1 MLFGVSTYNQS
12 NTKKAEQQ
20 KQTMIPTLFILLF
33 IAPFVHFVDATAA
46 ATSVGGRA
54 AHDVD
59 SSYQD
64 EGTRQFIEK
73 DYLSLMTNY
82 VNDQRYLRGRKL
94 QENIDYQKQPYYQSQ
109 QQTHGASRA
118 QAIILTIVVTLTIA
132 LAVYAAFLYR
142 EFAAVTLY
150 NVLGYRL
157 FGDSDVQGGS
167 GEQEG
172 VEIS

>member
-1 MLFGVSTYNQS
+1 
-12 NTKKAEQQ
+12 
-20 KQTMIPTLFILLF
+20 MIPTLFILLF
-33 IAPFVHFVDATAA
+33 IAPFIHFVDATAA

-59 SSYQD
+59 SSSAKYQDED

-73 DYLSLMTNY
+73 DYLSLMTDY

-118 QAIILTIVVTLTIA
+118 QVIILTIVVTLTVA
-132 LAVYAAFLYR
+132 LAVYSAFLYR

>member
-1 MLFGVSTYNQS
+1 
-12 NTKKAEQQ
+12 
-20 KQTMIPTLFILLF
+20 MIPPLFILLF
-33 IAPFVHFVDATAA
+33 IAPFIHFVDATAA

-59 SSYQD
+59 TSAKYQD

-157 FGDSDVQGGS
+157 FGDSDAQGGS

-172 VEIS
+172 GVEIS